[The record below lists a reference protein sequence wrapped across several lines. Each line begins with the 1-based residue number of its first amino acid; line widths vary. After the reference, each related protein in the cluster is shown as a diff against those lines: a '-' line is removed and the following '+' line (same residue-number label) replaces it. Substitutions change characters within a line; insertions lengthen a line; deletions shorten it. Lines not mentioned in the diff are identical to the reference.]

1 MVEVCTAFDTAGT
14 CTASAWMPYTGNAWP
29 TLSIADAQTLGL
41 AIAGLWAVAFG
52 IRMMKKVLQEA

>member
-1 MVEVCTAFDTAGT
+1 MVEVCTAFDSAGT
-14 CTASAWMPYTGNAWP
+14 CTASAWMPYTPGGIP
-29 TLSIADAQTLGL
+29 PLSLDDAQTLGL